1 MSKEGQSR
9 AGRRTQGRKNTGT
22 SAHGWHEL
30 ELASALEAIERAGL
44 RRTQPRIAILKALI
58 AEHGPFSVDE
68 LREFTLLD
76 GIDRVTVYRVLT
88 AFEELG
94 LVRRCEFGDGT
105 SRYEFAG
112 GGHHHH
118 HVICKKCRK
127 TENVDEC
134 IPEAI
139 IQRVRKL
146 GYDDVSHTLEFFGV
160 CKTCRAA

>member
-1 MSKEGQSR
+1 MSREGRSR
-9 AGRRTQGRKNTGT
+9 ALRTSKKTLATEVAIAERQQ
-22 SAHGWHEL
+22 SEL
-30 ELASALEAIERAGL
+30 NSALESLEKAGL

-68 LREFTLLD
+68 LREFSLLV

-118 HVICKKCRK
+118 HVICKRCRK
-127 TENVDEC
+127 MENVDEC
-134 IPEAI
+134 ISEALMS
-139 IQRVRKL
+139 RVRKM

-160 CKTCRAA
+160 CQNCRAG